1 VNGFWEMAIRCG
13 VHLPGQAL
21 RLWSPTCNDFTFTG
35 HLNGRRVEDEQGKEF
50 PSADEA
56 CSSTLR
62 RTPAHLKKAVRH
74 ANDNHLAIEV
84 TDGKR
89 TFYIVRGKT
98 LVEKV

>member
-1 VNGFWEMAIRCG
+1 MESDMQRFYF
-13 VHLPGQAL
+13 HQ
-21 RLWSPTCNDFTFTG
+21 

-50 PSADEA
+50 PSVDEA
-56 CSSTLR
+56 CSCALR
-62 RTPAHLKKAVRH
+62 RTPAHVKKAVRR
-74 ANDNHLAIEV
+74 ANDNYLAIEV